1 MQLIENF
8 KHWREKTAYPLGLL
22 WQVTSLFLWKEHI
35 WAHWQSGS
43 YNGGNDIYLV
53 CAEPPLIPGDSFW
66 EENVMVGW
74 FLSEFTS
81 NVLVE
86 TGGTFHLCVH
96 IDCCLPISK

>member
-1 MQLIENF
+1 MENF

-22 WQVTSLFLWKEHI
+22 WQLTSLFLRKEHYI

-53 CAEPPLIPGDSFW
+53 CAEPSLIPGDSFW

-74 FLSEFTS
+74 FPSEFTS

-96 IDCCLPISK
+96 IDYCLPISK